1 MSFQFSSQIFTVKE
15 IRTVSF
21 QNWDS
26 VIRLGKLISWNPA
39 DIRRSWIIEIATTD
53 AFLQGRNR

>member
-1 MSFQFSSQIFTVKE
+1 MFLSLTMSFQFYSQIFTVKE

-26 VIRLGKLISWNPA
+26 DIRLG
-39 DIRRSWIIEIATTD
+39 EI
-53 AFLQGRNR
+53 N